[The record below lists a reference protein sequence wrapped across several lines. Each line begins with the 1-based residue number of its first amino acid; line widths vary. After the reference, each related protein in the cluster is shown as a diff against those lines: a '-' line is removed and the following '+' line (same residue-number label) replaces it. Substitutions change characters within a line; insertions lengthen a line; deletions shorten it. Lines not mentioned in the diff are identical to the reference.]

1 MKKIL
6 ISLSIIAAALI
17 PAFFSIAEDN
27 AIKTANYYL
36 LSGAAL
42 EDKSIVETL
51 ALYDV
56 LVLPA
61 EAQVYNPDFPDEI
74 RELNPDIILLAYV
87 PSVSWNNSWNDRLHN
102 VLEDSI
108 KSSYWLNDKRG
119 SNISIWPGTQALD
132 LTSGWNHTLGDY
144 VAGKILHNDYWDGV
158 FFDEVSDEIAWVGDV
173 KLSNN
178 GSNVNEEWLDAYT
191 ELFYYTRELV
201 GPDKII
207 ISNGSSNLQHA
218 PYVNGRMFESFPT
231 PWEKDGRWSTNIN
244 NYLALEQN
252 VLYEPVILINSD
264 TSNTGN
270 STDYKRVRLGLSS
283 ALLGSGFFGFDFGTE
298 SHQQLWRFDE
308 YDAYIGIAKDEAEQ
322 NSDGTWTRDFTNGMV
337 IVNPT
342 DYSQTI
348 YLDGEFEKIRGT
360 QDTTTNDGSI
370 VTQVKIES
378 KDGLILLRPIEEI
391 LNGVFLNG
399 AFARVYN
406 TSGEAYRNGF
416 FSYDEDYA
424 GGNQVIHYDLDFDG
438 NLETVTA
445 NDGQVFIYDENGN
458 LHASFYPYDNK
469 FRGGIN
475 ISVGDLES
483 DGTVEIVTGTENGG
497 GAHVRI
503 FNANGV
509 LINPGFFAYDDVYR
523 GGVNVTI
530 GDLNGDG
537 WFEIICGAGVN
548 GGPHVRIFN
557 KDGRLINPGFFAYDY
572 NSRYGV
578 NVAALDTNGDGIDE
592 ILTGQG
598 EGGVPEIKLFDKDG
612 KELMN
617 SFWAFSRSGNGV
629 EVSAADLDGD
639 GKEEI
644 ITFTQDVFTLSG
656 I

>member
-1 MKKIL
+1 
-6 ISLSIIAAALI
+6 
-17 PAFFSIAEDN
+17 
-27 AIKTANYYL
+27 
-36 LSGAAL
+36 
-42 EDKSIVETL
+42 
-51 ALYDV
+51 
-56 LVLPA
+56 
-61 EAQVYNPDFPDEI
+61 
-74 RELNPDIILLAYV
+74 
-87 PSVSWNNSWNDRLHN
+87 
-102 VLEDSI
+102 
-108 KSSYWLNDKRG
+108 
-119 SNISIWPGTQALD
+119 
-132 LTSGWNHTLGDY
+132 
-144 VAGKILHNDYWDGV
+144 
-158 FFDEVSDEIAWVGDV
+158 
-173 KLSNN
+173 
-178 GSNVNEEWLDAYT
+178 
-191 ELFYYTRELV
+191 
-201 GPDKII
+201 
-207 ISNGSSNLQHA
+207 
-218 PYVNGRMFESFPT
+218 
-231 PWEKDGRWSTNIN
+231 
-244 NYLALEQN
+244 
-252 VLYEPVILINSD
+252 
-264 TSNTGN
+264 
-270 STDYKRVRLGLSS
+270 
-283 ALLGSGFFGFDFGTE
+283 
-298 SHQQLWRFDE
+298 
-308 YDAYIGIAKDEAEQ
+308 
-322 NSDGTWTRDFTNGMV
+322 MV